1 MYIEFNGLLTGE
13 TEKYFRKKSVKFGL
27 GIILVAL
34 GLFLPGVIAL
44 GVFGGIE
51 EILFAYLTLSAF
63 LITFAVLPKG
73 KKNRAALTPKKIH
86 TDGDSITVISEK
98 YAETKFIEDAKVV
111 YDKGE
116 FYDIVFRIGNYS
128 EKFVCQKSLLQK
140 GTLEEFEELFG
151 DKLIK

>member
-13 TEKYFRKKSVKFGL
+13 AEKYFRKKSVKFGL

-51 EILFAYLTLSAF
+51 EILFAYLALSVF
-63 LITFAVLPKG
+63 LIAFAILPKG
-73 KKNRAALTPKKIH
+73 KKNRVSLTPKKIH

-98 YAETKFIEDAKVV
+98 YAETKFIEDAKIV

-128 EKFVCQKSLLQK
+128 EKFVCQKSLLTK
-140 GTLEEFEELFG
+140 GSLEEFEELFE